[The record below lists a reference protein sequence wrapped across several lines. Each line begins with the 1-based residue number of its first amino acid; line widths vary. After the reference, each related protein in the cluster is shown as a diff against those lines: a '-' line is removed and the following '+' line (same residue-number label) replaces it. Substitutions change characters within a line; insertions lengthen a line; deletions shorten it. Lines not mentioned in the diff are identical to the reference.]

1 MRTIY
6 AVTFMKLRFA
16 IILLVSCIFLLPFAA
31 FAQSDAQQDD
41 VAEAARKAREK
52 KATHARK
59 VVTDDDDNIIKTK
72 VAFPELKTEGATNN
86 DEIVA
91 KVKEFKA
98 THTPQETEAAVRAWF
113 EQHSGKITQLVQDVT
128 DIAERLAHKTDDA
141 RDGEVSSAQMHA
153 VGQDATRIRE
163 ELASARRIRSDL
175 KTILSSLKQL
185 SLEYDLKIPEI
196 KIEGKDFE
204 QLP

>member
-6 AVTFMKLRFA
+6 MVIFMKLRFA
-16 IILLVSCIFLLPFAA
+16 IIFLLSSIFLLPLAA
-31 FAQSDAQQDD
+31 FAQTDAQQDD

-52 KATHARK
+52 KTARAK
-59 VVTDDDDNIIKTK
+59 KIVTDDDDNGIKTK
-72 VAFPELKTEGATNN
+72 VAFPELKTEGAANS

-98 THTPQETEAAVRAWF
+98 AHTPQETEAAVRAWF
-113 EQHSGKITQLVQDVT
+113 EQHSGKITQLLQDVT
-128 DIAERLAHKTDDA
+128 DIAERLAHKTDDDG
-141 RDGEVSSAQMHA
+141 DGEVSSAQMHA

-175 KTILSSLKQL
+175 KTILTSLKQL

-196 KIEGKDFE
+196 KIDGKDFE
-204 QLP
+204 LP

>member
-1 MRTIY
+1 MEM
-6 AVTFMKLRFA
+6 FMKLRFA
-16 IILLVSCIFLLPFAA
+16 IVLLLSWTFLLPFAA

-52 KATHARK
+52 KSPHAK
-59 VVTDDDDNIIKTK
+59 KIVTDDDDTGVRTK
-72 VAFPELKTEGATNN
+72 VAFPELKTEGAANS

-91 KVKEFKA
+91 KVQEFKA

-113 EQHSGKITQLVQDVT
+113 EQHSGKITQLLQDIT
-128 DIAERLAHKTDDA
+128 NIAERLAHKTDDGD
-141 RDGEVSSAQMHA
+141 DGEVSSAQMHA
-153 VGQDATRIRE
+153 VGQDATRIRD

-175 KTILSSLKQL
+175 KTFLTSLKQL

-196 KIEGKDFE
+196 KIDGKDFE
-204 QLP
+204 QP